1 MRKLILPLLL
11 IIALAIPPF
20 LPTHSSHVAN
30 AQDDATLSIPGLQ
43 GEVTVIYDNMG
54 IPHIYADNVSD
65 LMIAQGYVEATHR
78 WWQMEWWRHQSA
90 GRLSEI
96 VGDSLVGTDAFL
108 RTLGFQRA
116 AEKDY
121 EVLTDDGR
129 LALDAYTAGVNA
141 YLADKAPA
149 ELAVEYGFL
158 AQSGLNVEVEP
169 WTPLDSLRW
178 LKVMSFSLS
187 GNLDAEIER
196 AFLAQENPLLPL
208 LLLPE
213 YDFEQ
218 FPAIVEPGG
227 VDYTASAMTSLPD
240 VSRFEGATVQLVG
253 NVDLADPN
261 ISPFGRGAD
270 IGSNSWVISG
280 SMTDS
285 GMPYLANDP
294 HLGIQM
300 PSIWYEVG
308 LHCNTISEECP
319 YDVVGVSFAG
329 LPGIVIGHNANI
341 AWGFTNV
348 GTDVQDLY
356 MLQVNPDNPAQYMLD
371 GEWVDFEIIE
381 ETIAVNNGE
390 PMTLPIRMS
399 VWGPVVSEVLGLP
412 ENMVLALRWTALDAN
427 RSFDALLA
435 LNTAA
440 DWDEFRYAASL
451 FDVPAQNMVYADV
464 EGNIGYQTPGLT
476 PIRAD
481 GHDPR
486 VPADGSTSAN
496 AWQGYVPFDEMPSV
510 FNPEIGYIVTAN
522 NSVVGPDY
530 PYYITDD
537 WDYGY
542 RAMRIEQMIQNDPDG
557 VITVDDIM
565 AMQFDNY
572 NLKADFLIPALE
584 RLNLDGELGDYV
596 AWLAEWDRQNDA
608 DSGEALLFEAY
619 WIELLRVIFADDLGS
634 IPTLNSRSWYIV
646 SEMIANPDNVLYDR
660 LIDNAST
667 DEVETLD
674 MLMATALEQAV
685 ARIVELQGSDRSTWA
700 WGNLHIAYFR
710 ATPLGQGGID
720 PVFDP
725 ILDSLFNARIG
736 TSGGTAIV
744 NATSANTQFQ
754 VGGLPSF
761 RQILLPENWDASV
774 RINTLGQSGNPQS
787 RHYRNQMEMWAT
799 GDYHPD
805 WFTRDAVEADAD
817 ATWTLVP
824 AE

>member
-1 MRKLILPLLL
+1 MRKLFLLMLL
-11 IIALAIPPF
+11 IIVMMIPSV
-20 LPTHSSHVAN
+20 LPSQSSISVL
-30 AQDDATLSIPGLQ
+30 AQDDDTLTLPGLQ
-43 GEVTVIYDNMG
+43 GEVVVRYDSMG
-54 IPHIYADNVSD
+54 IPHIYADSVSD
-65 LMIAQGYVEATHR
+65 LLMAQGFVEASHR

-96 VGDSLVGTDAFL
+96 VGDSLVGTDTFL

-121 EVLTDDGR
+121 EVLSEEGR
-129 LALDAYTAGVNA
+129 AALDAYAAGVNA
-141 YLADKAPA
+141 YLADKTPT

-158 AQSGLNVEVEP
+158 AQAGLTFEIEP

-187 GNLDAEIER
+187 GNFQDEIER
-196 AFLAQENPLLPL
+196 AFLRQANPLLPL

-218 FPAIVEPGG
+218 FPAIIEPGG
-227 VDYTASAMTSLPD
+227 VNYRNEAMTNLPD
-240 VSRFEGATVQLVG
+240 VSRFDGASVSLVG

-261 ISPFGRGAD
+261 ISPFGRGHD

-280 SMTDS
+280 DLTDS
-285 GMPYLANDP
+285 GTPYLANDP

-308 LHCNTISEECP
+308 LHCNTVSEVCP
-319 YDVVGVSFAG
+319 YDVVGVGFAG

-356 MLQVNPDNPAQYMLD
+356 MLEVNPDNPLQYMLD
-371 GEWVDFEIIE
+371 GEWVDFEVIN
-381 ETIAVNNGE
+381 ETIAVNGGTTITV
-390 PMTLPIRMS
+390 PVRVS
-399 VWGPVVSEVLGLP
+399 VWGPVISEVVGLP
-412 ENMVLALRWTALDAN
+412 ADMVLALRWTALDAN
-427 RSFDALLA
+427 TNFESLLA
-435 LNTAA
+435 LNRASN
-440 DWDEFRYAASL
+440 WEEFRAALSL
-451 FDVPAQNMVYADV
+451 FDVPAQNIIYADV
-464 EGNIGYQTPGLT
+464 DGNIGYQMPGRT
-476 PIRAD
+476 PIRAE

-486 VPADGSTSAN
+486 IPVDGSTSAN
-496 AWQGYVPFDEMPSV
+496 AWQGFVPFDELPSLY
-510 FNPEIGYIVTAN
+510 NPEAGYIVTAN

-530 PYYITDD
+530 PYYITAD

-542 RAMRIEQMIQNDPDG
+542 RAMRIEQMIQNDADG
-557 VITVDDIM
+557 VITVEEIM
-565 AMQFDNY
+565 AMQNDNY

-584 RLNLDGELGDYV
+584 NLNLEGDLGDYV
-596 AWLAEWDRQNDA
+596 TWLAGWNRQNDV

-646 SEMIANPDNVLYDR
+646 SEMIANPTNPLYGR
-660 LIDNAST
+660 IIDNAST

-674 MLMATALEQAV
+674 MLMAQALEQAV
-685 ARIVELQGSDRSTWA
+685 ARIIELQGPDRSAWA

-720 PVFDP
+720 PQFDP

-736 TSGGTAIV
+736 TPGGSAIV
-744 NATSANTQFQ
+744 NAIGFNTDFE

-761 RQILLPENWDASV
+761 RQILIPSDWDASV

-787 RHYRNQMEMWAT
+787 RHYRDQMEMWAA
-799 GDYHPD
+799 GEYHPD
-805 WFTRDAVEADAD
+805 WFSFAAVEADTR